1 MVEAILR
8 HKTLKHAEK
17 NGILEYPSYPNPLK
31 KSCAGISFLKSWA
44 YPNHPNIGI

>member
-17 NGILEYPSYPNPLK
+17 NGILEYPSYQYPNPFK
-31 KSCAGISFLKSWA
+31 K
-44 YPNHPNIGI
+44 NRVQV